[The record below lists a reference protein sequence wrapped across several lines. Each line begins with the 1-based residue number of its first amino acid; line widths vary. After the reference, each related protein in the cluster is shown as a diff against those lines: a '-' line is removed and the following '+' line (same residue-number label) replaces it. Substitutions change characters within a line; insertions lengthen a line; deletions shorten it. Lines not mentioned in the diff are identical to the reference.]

1 MEAGETGEVG
11 DAEAESAKGLT
22 KEESPVTDTM
32 KKIRIESW
40 IGSTTLLRIDHEIT
54 HIYTCTKG
62 SCPWR

>member
-1 MEAGETGEVG
+1 V
-11 DAEAESAKGLT
+11 
-22 KEESPVTDTM
+22 
-32 KKIRIESW
+32 KKIGIESW